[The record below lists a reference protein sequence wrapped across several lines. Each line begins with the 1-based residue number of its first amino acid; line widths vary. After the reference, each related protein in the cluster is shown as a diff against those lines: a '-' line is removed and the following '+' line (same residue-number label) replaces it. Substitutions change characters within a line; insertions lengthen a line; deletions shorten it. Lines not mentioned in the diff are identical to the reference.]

1 MKVIYMHGIG
11 AHNRSD
17 KLDWDLALFG
27 RDMGAQTMFAYWSDL
42 RPLDFSTFAV
52 DFSTAK
58 ALHDSLPNERLYKL
72 ATDLAADLRQVKAM
86 TVKPDEKF
94 PDVPDA
100 VADAILKLL
109 LKDVGIYFFDATRR
123 SEIKARLL
131 ALLTDGEEYIVIGHS
146 MGSVITYD
154 VLRTFAGSA
163 VSVPLYLTLGSPL
176 GLPTIQR
183 HLKVLAELN
192 EVDKLPCPIKPQVWH
207 NFASYGDPVCSDMTL
222 ANEFAVADG
231 QTILDHQVVNPDV
244 FVLNPHSVTGYLSL
258 AVVKETV
265 SEFIS

>member
-52 DFSTAK
+52 DFSSAK
-58 ALHDSLPNERLYKL
+58 ALQDSLPNERLYNL
-72 ATDLAADLRQVKAM
+72 AIDLAADLRTVKA
-86 TVKPDEKF
+86 TTIKPDDKL

-131 ALLTDGEEYIVIGHS
+131 ALLTDGEQYIVIGHS

-154 VLRTFAGSA
+154 VLRTFASSA
-163 VSVPLYLTLGSPL
+163 VSVPLYITLGSPL

-183 HLKVLAELN
+183 HLKILAELN
-192 EVDKLPCPIKPQVWH
+192 EVDQLPGPVKPQVWH
-207 NFASYGDPVCSDMTL
+207 NFASYADPVCSDMKL
-222 ANEFAVADG
+222 SNDFVVASG

-244 FVLNPHSVTGYLSL
+244 FVLKPHSVTGYLSL
-258 AVVKETV
+258 SAVKEIV
-265 SEFIS
+265 SELIS